1 MPRYN
6 GANYA
11 LRREFSL
18 PYRSAKMIPKRKS
31 YPGMGVYSNYR
42 ACRSLLKSRDEFWVV
57 VMTGF
62 YGAVEAGSGLP
73 VLSTLDTGGGSHR
86 EPLHPSSLLPF
97 HRVESTGIRMFVS

>member
-1 MPRYN
+1 
-6 GANYA
+6 
-11 LRREFSL
+11 
-18 PYRSAKMIPKRKS
+18 MIPKRKS

-42 ACRSLLKSRDEFWVV
+42 ACRSLLKPRDELWVV

-97 HRVESTGIRMFVS
+97 QRVERTGIRMFVSCKSTNNSAMTGFQ